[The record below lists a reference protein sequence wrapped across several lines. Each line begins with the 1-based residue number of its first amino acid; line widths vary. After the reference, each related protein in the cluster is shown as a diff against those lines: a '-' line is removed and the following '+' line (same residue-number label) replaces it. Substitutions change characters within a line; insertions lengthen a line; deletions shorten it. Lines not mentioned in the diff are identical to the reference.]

1 MQTRYPIIIHQV
13 GKQKAMNLNRHI
25 WEGWTAQDFIDELE
39 PEFNR
44 IMDNAHAFQTS
55 FMSNDELKAW
65 CKDNQP
71 YYKKHIPEV
80 YGYFKNRMKQFN
92 HV

>member
-1 MQTRYPIIIHQV
+1 
-13 GKQKAMNLNRHI
+13 MNLDRHI
-25 WEGWTAQDFIDELE
+25 WEGWTAQDFIDELQWL
-39 PEFNR
+39 FDR
-44 IMDNAHAFQTS
+44 IMSGESHIKPFST
-55 FMSNDELKAW
+55 NDELKAW

-92 HV
+92 YI